1 MIVARR
7 NLLAAASCTVLYAA
21 HRRKRAICEG
31 AELRRAP
38 SDASARATRATSLLR
53 LAEQE
58 AAEAAAA
65 LAAET
70 AAQTADAP
78 SDVLVVGGG
87 IVGASVA
94 FHAARLGARVTL
106 LEKASCGCEAS
117 GLSAGTLYDVGVP
130 ERVDASSA
138 ALYLRAGSASILEAL
153 GGCEFNRCG
162 ALDVAATPP
171 EVKLLRQ
178 DFEAARSAGLQCSWH
193 EAAEVHALEP
203 ALAGG
208 SALAA
213 VHTPR
218 SGSVQPGLAT
228 LAFVEGAVAAGC
240 AVREGAEV
248 VSLRRTEAGLYEAL
262 TSEGDR
268 LLAKQVVL
276 AAGAWSAKVARSV
289 GVHVPCVPVKGVV
302 ATLPAE
308 PNALS
313 KVIFDM
319 ESRACFAAEGDG
331 RDDEMPA
338 KCTHDRRGERRC
350 RKLYGKQCGE
360 ADNHQLLFGG
370 DRLLPDSDSDYAV
383 PSASRL
389 SVREHVLELLPK
401 FRDFGPA
408 RAVEAGGG
416 EWAGLMPFAHD
427 GKPIVG
433 ELSRLGLDG
442 LWLCC
447 GFGPAG
453 IMEGPK
459 AAQVLAELVVEDV
472 LHTTP
477 RPRTRVAMA
486 DAESGG
492 DDARWARVAMAWM
505 DPCRAGCCVA
515 SEV

>member
-1 MIVARR
+1 M
-7 NLLAAASCTVLYAA
+7 LYAA
-21 HRRKRAICEG
+21 HRRKRGFA
-31 AELRRAP
+31 RAP
-38 SDASARATRATSLLR
+38 SSPSSERRLCAATRATSLLR
-53 LAEQE
+53 FAEQE

-94 FHAARLGARVTL
+94 FHASRLGARVTL

-262 TSEGDR
+262 TSDGDR

-389 SVREHVLELLPK
+389 SVRERPRAAAEVSRLWP
-401 FRDFGPA
+401 GA
-408 RAVEAGGG
+408 RRRGRRRRVGGF
-416 EWAGLMPFAHD
+416 MPFAHD

-447 GFGPAG
+447 VRPRRHHGGPEGGAG
-453 IMEGPK
+453 
-459 AAQVLAELVVEDV
+459 ARELVVEDV